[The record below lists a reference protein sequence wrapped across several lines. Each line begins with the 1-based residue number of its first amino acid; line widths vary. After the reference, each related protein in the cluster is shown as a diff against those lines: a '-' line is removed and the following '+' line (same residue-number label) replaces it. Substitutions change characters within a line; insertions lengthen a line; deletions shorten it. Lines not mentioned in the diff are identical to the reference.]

1 MGLDPILIVDDNE
14 ENRYFLSALLT
25 GYGYEVVS
33 TINGVDALGKARQN
47 PPILIIADILMPVM
61 DGFSLCREWKRD
73 EKLRRI
79 PFVMYTATYTDPQD
93 EMFAYKIGAD
103 RFVVKPCEP
112 EALIRIVRDVL
123 LQAEKGNV
131 SSAVESPEDEVFR
144 LYSERLVQ
152 KLERKML
159 QVEEESLARKETE
172 LALRESEE
180 KHRRLFETMPQG
192 VVFQDPE
199 GKIVYANPAAEKILG
214 LRSELMQGRTSGDP
228 RWRAIHENGAEF
240 PGDMHPAMIAL
251 RTGQFIKDVVMGIYN
266 PRWDQR
272 RWIKASAIPLFKPGK
287 EKPYQVYTTFED
299 ITDYKQLQAQFLQ
312 SQKMEAVGVLAGGVA
327 HDFNNLLTVIRGYA
341 EILLESLPPNS
352 PMHGDVEQILKAGK
366 QAASLTAQLLAFSR
380 KQMLQ
385 PKALMLNDI
394 IGDVG
399 KMLRRL
405 LGEDIDLVFRTQPD
419 LGLIHA
425 DPGQIQQILMNL
437 AVNAR
442 DAMPQGGKLII
453 ETSNMNLHE
462 EDARKYPFVKPGAYV
477 MLSIRDNGI
486 GMDAATQARVFEP
499 FYTTKAPGE
508 GTGLG
513 LSTVYGI
520 VRQSSGFILLDSEP
534 EKGTTFRVY
543 FPQVEGQAA
552 LLAEEQDT
560 ELAPGGGETLLI
572 VEDDASVRALACRI
586 LRERGYTVME
596 ASSGKDALAT
606 ARACTRNIDL
616 VITDVVMPEMSGA
629 ELASQLEATWPCIK
643 ILYVSG
649 YANRG
654 IEPQARL
661 DPHAAFLQKPFTIDQ
676 LVRTVQSVI
685 KA

>member
-1 MGLDPILIVDDNE
+1 MEPGPILIVDDKE
-14 ENRYFLSALLT
+14 ENRYYLSVLLT
-25 GYGYEVVS
+25 GYGYK
-33 TINGVDALGKARQN
+33 TIAAVNGVDALEKARQN
-47 PPILIIADILMPVM
+47 TPILIIADILMPAM
-61 DGFSLCREWKRD
+61 DGFTLCREWKKD
-73 EKLRRI
+73 EKLRHI

-112 EALIRIVRDVL
+112 EALLGIIREVL

-131 SSAVESPEDEVFR
+131 ASAAQVPENEVFR

-159 QVEEESLARKETE
+159 QVEEESLAREKTE
-172 LALRESEE
+172 LALRESE
-180 KHRRLFETMPQG
+180 KRHRQLFETMPQG
-192 VVFQDPE
+192 VVFQDLE

-214 LRSELMQGRTSGDP
+214 LKSELMLGRTSEDP
-228 RWRAIHENGAEF
+228 RWRSIHEDGSEF
-240 PGDMHPAMIAL
+240 PGDTHPAMVAL
-251 RTGQFIKDVVMGIYN
+251 RTGQLIKDVVMGVYN
-266 PRWDQR
+266 PLYDQR
-272 RWIKASAIPLFKPGK
+272 RWIKISAVPLFRPGE

-341 EILLESLPPNS
+341 EILLENLAPNN
-352 PMHGDVEQILKAGK
+352 PLRGDVEQILHAGK

-385 PKALMLNDI
+385 PKTLLLNAI
-394 IGDVG
+394 INDLG
-399 KMLRRL
+399 KMLGRL
-405 LGEDIDLVFRTQPD
+405 LGEDIDLVLRIQSD

-425 DPGQIQQILMNL
+425 DPGQIQQVIMNL
-437 AVNAR
+437 VVNAR
-442 DAMPQGGKLII
+442 DAMPRGGTLII
-453 ETSNMNLHE
+453 ETSNSDLNE
-462 EDARKYPFVKPGAYV
+462 EDVRKYPFVKPGAYV
-477 MLSIRDNGI
+477 MLSIRDNGM
-486 GMDAATQARVFEP
+486 GMDAATQARIFEP

-520 VRQSSGFILLDSEP
+520 VRQSGGFIWLDSEP
-534 EKGTTFRVY
+534 NKGTTFRIY
-543 FPQVEGQAA
+543 FPRLEGQAV
-552 LLAEEQDT
+552 LLTDEQDM
-560 ELAPGGGETLLI
+560 EPASGGGETILV
-572 VEDDASVRALACRI
+572 VEDDVSVRALACRI
-586 LRERGYTVME
+586 LRGRGYTVME
-596 ASSGKDALAT
+596 ASNGKDALA
-606 ARACTRNIDL
+606 AVRACTQQIDL

-629 ELASQLEATWPCIK
+629 ELASQLEAVRPGIR

-654 IEPQARL
+654 MESQAKL
-661 DPHAAFLQKPFTIDQ
+661 DPRVAFLQKPFTIQQ
-676 LVRTVQSVI
+676 LVRKGQSVLNE
-685 KA
+685 